1 MYEFHIAL
9 SPGSSP
15 GKLFNAGA
23 QLRGAVRL
31 ATANSN
37 AAMQAGHHAAAAAII
52 GMHVP
57 EGARRTAL
65 VDAKVVD
72 EAGAPTMEACE
83 DLVDWA
89 AGRAFEVHAASASA
103 LAELEEL
110 FGEEDRMD
118 RMFGE
123 EEESED
129 ENN

>member
-1 MYEFHIAL
+1 MFLSYVMRAGVCAASRVMKRAFGTMINPSARGNPIARRAL
-9 SPGSSP
+9 T
-15 GKLFNAGA
+15 L
-23 QLRGAVRL
+23 
-31 ATANSN
+31 
-37 AAMQAGHHAAAAAII
+37 AAAAAII

-123 EEESED
+123 EEEESED

>member
-1 MYEFHIAL
+1 MKKMPLAPAAPSFTTGLPVPA
-9 SPGSSP
+9 SVSATP
-15 GKLFNAGA
+15 
-23 QLRGAVRL
+23 
-31 ATANSN
+31 ATA
-37 AAMQAGHHAAAAAII
+37 AAVDAAGRPVGTHS
-52 GMHVP
+52 
-57 EGARRTAL
+57 TACS

-123 EEESED
+123 EEEESED
-129 ENN
+129 EN